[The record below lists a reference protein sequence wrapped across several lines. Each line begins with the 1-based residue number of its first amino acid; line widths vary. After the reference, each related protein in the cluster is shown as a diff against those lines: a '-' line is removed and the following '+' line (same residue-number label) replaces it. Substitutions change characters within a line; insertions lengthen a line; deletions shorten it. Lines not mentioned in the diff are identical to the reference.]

1 MQTPTATTNRISG
14 VVAGNWQQQL
24 TDTLAEP
31 NSDALWQLLQ
41 EFREHLLHA
50 PASWYACVQLALAP
64 PSTQSTKPFIAVPFI
79 AVLQVLR
86 LSLVLRF
93 QPSVQLSLMA
103 ACATHRLAI
112 KAPTNSVWYE
122 LQQQLRKPVLQQ
134 SELTRLAAFALHTS
148 TGLNE
153 GRSERHSWQ
162 QWLLKH
168 PCGASWHWC
177 TQLIQQSRA
186 HPLADPE
193 LIPERDADW
202 YGTPVTDAQN
212 PAVQAQLQRQQAF
225 MGAVL
230 DNYRRSLKLQA
241 PRKLL
246 QALRDYAA
254 GNGQLTP
261 LVTAIN
267 RRPGL
272 VTALL
277 SEASQD
283 RPHAAAPAI
292 KQRILWLGPKRV
304 ATIVAN
310 TLLHEQ
316 LTNYRSPYHHQ
327 LVAYNLVFQQLLRVF
342 LANSKATAQL
352 KMPVPLFALVWNAGL
367 FRHNKQH
374 ALMRLTVPNSI
385 PGWHSCYWFQPA
397 NSAASY
403 QQLSEQVATRWQ
415 LPTAAISQ
423 VNIEHI
429 NNNISACMVLAS
441 AGVWACFAPASKPSE
456 AAGKSF
462 TDALKQL
469 NIKQNLWIQKV
480 SQVAAKHSAQCQ
492 WPRF

>member
-1 MQTPTATTNRISG
+1 MQTPTATTNHISS
-14 VVAGNWQQQL
+14 VVADNWQQQL
-24 TDTLAEP
+24 THALAKPQADTV
-31 NSDALWQLLQ
+31 WQFLQ
-41 EFREHLLHA
+41 AFREHLLHT
-50 PASWYACVQLALAP
+50 PVSWYACVQHALAT
-64 PSTQSTKPFIAVPFI
+64 PSTQSTKPFI

-103 ACATHRLAI
+103 ACATHWVTI
-112 KAPTNSVWYE
+112 KASTNSVWYE
-122 LQQQLRKPVLQQ
+122 LQQQLHKPVPQQ

-148 TGLNE
+148 TGLSE
-153 GRSERHSWQ
+153 GHSERHSWQ

-168 PCGASWHWC
+168 PCGASWDWC

-186 HPLADPE
+186 QPVGEPE
-193 LIPERDADW
+193 FIPARATDW
-202 YGTPVTDAQN
+202 YGTPVTNAQD
-212 PAVQAQLQRQQAF
+212 PTEQAQLQQQQAF
-225 MGAVL
+225 MGPVL

-261 LVTAIN
+261 LVTAIS
-267 RRPGL
+267 RRPRL

-277 SEASQD
+277 TEASQD
-283 RPHAAAPAI
+283 KPQAAAPAI
-292 KQRILWLGPKRV
+292 KQSLLWLGPKRV

-316 LTNYRSPYHHQ
+316 LTNYRGPYHHQ
-327 LVAYNLVFQQLLRVF
+327 LVAYNLLFQQLLRVF

-352 KMPVPLFALVWNAGL
+352 KMPVPLFALIWNAGL
-367 FRHNKQH
+367 FRHTKQH
-374 ALMRLTVPNSI
+374 AHKRLTAPDNI
-385 PGWHSCYWFQPA
+385 PDWHACYWFQPA

-423 VNIEHI
+423 VNTEHI
-429 NNNISACMVLAS
+429 NNDISACMVLAS
-441 AGVWACFAPASKPSE
+441 AGVWACFAPASSPSE
-456 AAGKSF
+456 TAEKAF
-462 TDALKQL
+462 IDALKQL
-469 NIKQNLWIQKV
+469 NVNQKHWLQKV
-480 SQVAAKHSAQCQ
+480 FEVATKQSVQCQ
-492 WPRF
+492 WPQF